1 MFSAVLWQ
9 FQAWLCVYK
18 LFLQMLHFMNCD
30 SPRVVLVSRWKEI
43 SEGWRI
49 TQVWFTQ
56 NPRYLNRIFP
66 GGKKKQQDFATL
78 KWIQINFFFKRMR
91 EGQHSCLGRFCFH
104 LQSVFNLCR
113 LYVLGFGPYLHS
125 SVQKNHLLVD
135 IFWILTLGKAPD
147 LMLLGGKENKRAR
160 ILCTAIFDLLVKV

>member
-1 MFSAVLWQ
+1 MFINFSCRCYILWTVTHQ
-9 FQAWLCVYK
+9 GWYWCLDGKKSLRDEGLHKSGSLRTRDIWIEY
-18 LFLQMLHFMNCD
+18 FL
-30 SPRVVLVSRWKEI
+30 
-43 SEGWRI
+43 
-49 TQVWFTQ
+49 
-56 NPRYLNRIFP
+56 
-66 GGKKKQQDFATL
+66 GGKKSNKILPHLNEF
-78 KWIQINFFFKRMR
+78 KSIFFFKRMR
-91 EGQHSCLGRFCFH
+91 EGQHSRLGRFCFH